1 MRKVPDTWWG
11 AIVVGMLAGSGG
23 GAAMAIFD
31 GVGSPNS
38 MSLRLAHDVPP
49 YIGGVV
55 ALCLLKHAYNLRR
68 DQ

>member
-1 MRKVPDTWWG
+1 
-11 AIVVGMLAGSGG
+11 MLAGSGG